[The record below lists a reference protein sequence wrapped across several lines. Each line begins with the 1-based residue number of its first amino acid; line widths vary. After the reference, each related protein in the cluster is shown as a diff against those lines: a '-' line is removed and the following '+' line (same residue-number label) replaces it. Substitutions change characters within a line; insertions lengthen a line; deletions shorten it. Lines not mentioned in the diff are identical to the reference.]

1 MSSPPFRDTVS
12 TEDSNDELIRE
23 RAFKISESIELADII
38 IPIDEQETEDVNEIE
53 HVDEALG
60 EIFDPFSQEDENS
73 PGYVNRDGTVKNEPE
88 RDLTTNLSQE
98 GERKVNWVLMA
109 SMILL
114 FSGGSIVA
122 GIALEPFFATI
133 LLLFLAIMGFVFGD
147 YWLSLIHI

>member
-1 MSSPPFRDTVS
+1 MSSTPFRDTVS

-73 PGYVNRDGTVKNEPE
+73 PGYVNRDGTVNNEPE
-88 RDLTTNLSQE
+88 RDLTTNLYKE
-98 GERKVNWVLMA
+98 GETV
-109 SMILL
+109 SY
-114 FSGGSIVA
+114 
-122 GIALEPFFATI
+122 T
-133 LLLFLAIMGFVFGD
+133 
-147 YWLSLIHI
+147 HIRAKETLRYLV

>member
-1 MSSPPFRDTVS
+1 MSSTPFRDTVS

-60 EIFDPFSQEDENS
+60 EIDPFSQEDENS
-73 PGYVNRDGTVKNEPE
+73 PGYVNRDGTVNNEPE

-98 GERKVNWVLMA
+98 EKGK
-109 SMILL
+109 
-114 FSGGSIVA
+114 
-122 GIALEPFFATI
+122 
-133 LLLFLAIMGFVFGD
+133 
-147 YWLSLIHI
+147 